1 VLLFL
6 SAAGAYTEH
15 DVTSLSFLGAMM
27 TLALVEHWF
36 LMLPLPVEKLFR
48 WTLAVQH
55 GPRRPA
61 HATASEAVE
70 LKLVK
75 TTP

>member
-1 VLLFL
+1 
-6 SAAGAYTEH
+6 
-15 DVTSLSFLGAMM
+15 MM

-48 WTLAVQH
+48 WTLAMQH
-55 GPRRPA
+55 GPQRPT
-61 HATASEAVE
+61 HTTATNAVE